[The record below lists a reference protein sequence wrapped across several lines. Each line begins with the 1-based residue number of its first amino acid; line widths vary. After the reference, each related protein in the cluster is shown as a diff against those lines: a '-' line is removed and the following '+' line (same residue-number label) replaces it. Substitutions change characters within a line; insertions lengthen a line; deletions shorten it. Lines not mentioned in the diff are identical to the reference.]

1 MKQSTFDLLF
11 AIAFTLIGIAF
22 IVWGA
27 LQLAGLAAYI
37 SSWSDFA
44 GLTIGFNFIVMA
56 WFVNFGRLNPINA

>member
-1 MKQSTFDLLF
+1 MKQSTIDMLF
-11 AIAFTLIGIAF
+11 AVAFALIGMAF

-44 GLTIGFNFIVMA
+44 GLVIGLVFMVMA
-56 WFVNFGRLNPINA
+56 WFVNFGRLNPIEA